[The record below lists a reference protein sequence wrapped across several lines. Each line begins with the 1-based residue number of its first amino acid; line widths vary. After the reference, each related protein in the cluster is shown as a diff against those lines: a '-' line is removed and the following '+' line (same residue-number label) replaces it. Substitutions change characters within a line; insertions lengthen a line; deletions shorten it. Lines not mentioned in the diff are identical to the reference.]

1 MLRLLRRTRTS
12 ADSFGTRLPAIVE
25 KSRRPP
31 IGFLL
36 ISAMTSPALSPAS
49 SAALQLRALR
59 RTIPQ
64 HIGNQHSPGLC
75 SAELLGQFLIQ
86 LLDGD
91 TQITP
96 DDLSALDQLLH
107 NRADHVAGNRK
118 PDSHVPSTLAENGGI

>member
-1 MLRLLRRTRTS
+1 MAVVL
-12 ADSFGTRLPAIVE
+12 DYDV
-25 KSRRPP
+25 
-31 IGFLL
+31 
-36 ISAMTSPALSPAS
+36 
-49 SAALQLRALR
+49 AALQLRPLR

-64 HIGNQHSPGLC
+64 HIRNQHPPGLC
-75 SAELLGQFLIQ
+75 GAELLGQFLIQ

-118 PDSHVPSTLAENGGI
+118 PDPHVPSALAENGGIDANQFAAGIDQRPS